1 MKWAPWKW
9 KKCTLFPLRRCC
21 PFFLKYGLKS
31 SMLSYSSFS
40 PSSFCN
46 SNTSFI
52 FFKIQAIISL
62 FWFKWPTQ
70 FKIWG
75 TEKTYVILQPLSTH
89 LPATTTPVSILQNQ
103 GNQLFFKECLY
114 VRKNKAST
122 WPLFFFFKKK
132 KTIYVLQNIPWSANW
147 SATSLSGQTSQ
158 GVLSE
163 FNKPQAVNYRK
174 SILHL
179 NYNL

>member
-1 MKWAPWKW
+1 MLFSFEWPTWFKIQSTKGRPYFRRFMHQHKSSMKNEMSSLKM

-89 LPATTTPVSILQNQ
+89 LPATTTPVSILQNH

-122 WPLFFFFKKK
+122 
-132 KTIYVLQNIPWSANW
+132 
-147 SATSLSGQTSQ
+147 
-158 GVLSE
+158 
-163 FNKPQAVNYRK
+163 
-174 SILHL
+174 
-179 NYNL
+179 